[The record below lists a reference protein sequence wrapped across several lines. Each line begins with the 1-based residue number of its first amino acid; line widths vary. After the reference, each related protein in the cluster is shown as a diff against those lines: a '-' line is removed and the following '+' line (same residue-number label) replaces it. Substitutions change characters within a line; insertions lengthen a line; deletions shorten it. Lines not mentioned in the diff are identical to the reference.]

1 MKESI
6 LKSKLSKSAIK
17 IGAGSPTD
25 AGLGFRGNTNHPD
38 PIQLSGGI
46 PDEPSLP
53 VTDFTEML
61 ISASKQETEGSYNYG
76 GWFGYD
82 GLREHLA
89 KRQSVFDN
97 KKLKL
102 NNFIIHNGSSGALEN
117 VCRTLLDPNDVVI
130 VEKPSY
136 SGTVRAIRGFNCEV
150 VEVDMDTNGINI
162 SQLELEISKIKNSGK
177 TIKFIYTI
185 PDFHNPTGYLTSD
198 EVKIKL
204 CEIAQQEDIFIV
216 EDATYSELYF
226 DSTQPAPLYSFDKNY
241 RVIKMGTFSKII
253 STGIRVGWIQA
264 HEDLIQAFS
273 QTRFDMGNSPLIQRA
288 LSLYMSKDLLDQHV
302 DIVRNIYKN
311 KMETLTSSLIEN
323 CEPYIEFYKPRGGF
337 FLWVKIKG
345 VTNKE
350 LTSEASND
358 GVMFPSGSLFYAD
371 RDENTWTS
379 HVRMAYSRSS
389 IDQIKEA
396 TRRLKQTFLRIVD

>member
-117 VCRTLLDPNDVVI
+117 ICRTLLDPNDVVI

-226 DSTQPAPLYSFDKNY
+226 DSTQPAPLYSFDKND

-288 LSLYMSKDLLDQHV
+288 LSLYMSKDLLDHHV

-323 CEPYIEFYKPRGGF
+323 CEPYVEFYKPRGGF

>member
-1 MKESI
+1 MNESI
-6 LKSKLSKSAIK
+6 IKSKLSKSAVR

-25 AGLGFRGNTNHPD
+25 AGLGFRGNSNHPD

-53 VTDFTEML
+53 IVDFTEML
-61 ISASKQETEGSYNYG
+61 TKASKEQTEGSYNYG

-82 GLREHLA
+82 GLRENLSV
-89 KRQSVFDN
+89 RQSFLDR
-97 KKLKL
+97 KKLTF

-117 VCRTLLDPNDVVI
+117 VCRTLLDPEDVVI

-136 SGTVRAIRGFNCEV
+136 SGTVRAIRGFNCDV
-150 VEVDMDTNGINI
+150 VEVDMNENGIDI
-162 SQLELEISKIKNSGK
+162 TKLKTEIDNLKSSGK

-185 PDFHNPTGYLTSD
+185 PDFHNPTGYLTTD
-198 EVKIKL
+198 DTKKQL
-204 CEIAQQEDIFIV
+204 CEIAQKEDLLIV

-226 DSTQPAPLYSFDKNY
+226 DDDQPTPLYSIDNNE

-264 HEDLIQAFS
+264 NEDLIKAFS

-288 LSLYMSKDLLDQHV
+288 LSLYVSEGLLEPHV
-302 DIVRNIYKN
+302 SVVRNIYKD
-311 KMETLTSSLIEN
+311 KMEALTTNLIKN
-323 CEPYIEFYKPRGGF
+323 CDPYVEFYKPRGGF

-345 VTNKE
+345 VSNKE
-350 LTSEASND
+350 LTTEASND

-371 RDENTWTS
+371 RDESTWTE
-379 HVRMAYSRSS
+379 HVRMAYSRAS
-389 IDQIKEA
+389 IDRIIEA
-396 TRRLKQTFLRIVD
+396 TVRLKSTFLRIVD

>member
-61 ISASKQETEGSYNYG
+61 ISASKLETEGSYNYG

-89 KRQSVFDN
+89 NRQSVLDN
-97 KKLKL
+97 TKLTL

-150 VEVDMDTNGINI
+150 VEVDMDINGINI
-162 SQLELEISKIKNSGK
+162 NQLELEISKIKNSGK

-198 EVKIKL
+198 EVKLKL
-204 CEIAQQEDIFIV
+204 CEIAQQEDLFIV

-226 DSTQPAPLYSFDKNY
+226 ENTQPTPLYSFDKNH

-264 HEDLIQAFS
+264 HEDMIQAFS

-288 LSLYMSKDLLDQHV
+288 LSLYMSKDLLDPHV

-323 CEPYIEFYKPRGGF
+323 CGPYVEFYKPKGGF

-371 RDENTWTS
+371 RDETKWTS

-396 TRRLKQTFLRIVD
+396 TERLKETFLRIVD

>member
-46 PDEPSLP
+46 PDEPNLP

-226 DSTQPAPLYSFDKNY
+226 DSTQPAPLYSFDKND

-323 CEPYIEFYKPRGGF
+323 CEPYVEFYKPRGGF

>member
-150 VEVDMDTNGINI
+150 VEVDMDINGINI

-226 DSTQPAPLYSFDKNY
+226 DSTQPAPLYSFDKND

-302 DIVRNIYKN
+302 DIVRNIYKS

-323 CEPYIEFYKPRGGF
+323 CEPYVEFYKPRGGF

>member
-46 PDEPSLP
+46 PDEPNLP

-185 PDFHNPTGYLTSD
+185 PDFHNPTGYLASD

-226 DSTQPAPLYSFDKNY
+226 DSTQPAPLYSFDKND

-323 CEPYIEFYKPRGGF
+323 CEPYVEFYKPRGGF

>member
-150 VEVDMDTNGINI
+150 VEVDMDINGINI

-226 DSTQPAPLYSFDKNY
+226 DSTQPAPLYSFDKND

-323 CEPYIEFYKPRGGF
+323 CEPYVEFYKPRGGF